1 MELFLSNEVGDLEN
15 NPLKCLQQV
24 LQPGTNN
31 LQDAQLKDLQ
41 YKQKLKEQALRLSL
55 IHI

>member
-1 MELFLSNEVGDLEN
+1 MELFQSNEVGDLEN

-24 LQPGTNN
+24 LQPDTNN

-41 YKQKLKEQALRLSL
+41 YKQKSKEQALLR
-55 IHI
+55 